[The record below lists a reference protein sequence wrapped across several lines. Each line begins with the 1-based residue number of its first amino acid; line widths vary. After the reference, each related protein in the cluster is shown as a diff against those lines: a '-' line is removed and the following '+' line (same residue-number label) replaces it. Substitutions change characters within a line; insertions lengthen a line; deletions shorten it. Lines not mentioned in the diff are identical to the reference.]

1 VNYPRCLIMTAAIAA
16 AASFA
21 GSPHRAAA
29 QATAPPGDAI
39 VTGVVTAA
47 GGNPVN
53 GATVAIVSLRL
64 GATTREDGHY
74 TFTVPASNLNGQPV
88 TITARS
94 IGYKAQTV
102 DVTLA
107 AGANTQNFTL
117 ETTPLQLGE
126 IVVTGEGTTAT
137 ARELATAR
145 GSVTDSAILKS
156 NEPNITTALAAKAP
170 GVQVTSTSGDPGS
183 STQIVIRGIN
193 TLGGGANHGDGK
205 PSDPLFIVDGV
216 PIDNSSIT
224 PSFLDP
230 QASAE
235 GGAASPNR
243 AVDINPDDIA
253 HIEILKGAAAGAI
266 YGARAGQGVII
277 ITTKHGNAGQT
288 HYSLNSSYSIDSPNR
303 YVPLQNLFGQG
314 SAGQPDPCA
323 EGQQGLD
330 CTASPFS
337 WGAPLAK
344 GTKVYDH
351 SNEMFT
357 TGNTINNTLTASGG
371 NERTT
376 FYMSGSYIT
385 QSGTVVGP
393 NDYLKRSSL
402 RLSADHRLFDKLRIG
417 GNITVAETNQGG
429 VQKGF
434 NFSSVTWTSYMTPPE
449 FNNRPYL
456 SPSAGLQRSYIDPF
470 PSNAS
475 ALESR
480 GFDNPFWTA
489 FTAVSTSN
497 DPRTLGDIHAQYDP
511 LSWLKVTYQLGFD
524 NSNDSRLQGQGQSNS
539 NSLSPA
545 GQVLTL
551 DFDHN
556 TVNQDVVATATYA
569 RGDKLTGS
577 LALGSNLESQ
587 NVYENGL
594 IGDGLLTPG
603 LYSLNNVSSVRSP
616 LTMETHQRVEGFFAQ
631 DRLDLLDQV
640 FLQGGLRYDG
650 ASTYSPGNL
659 WALFPSASAAWEFTK
674 ATGTVGPISYG
685 KLRAAYGEVG
695 TQPSPYLYEAEFQ
708 STREFTNGYGGLFV
722 SPQGIGGLT
731 LPQEAPAVNLRPER
745 TGEAEGGFDLG
756 LFGDLADLNFTLY
769 RRRSTDVI
777 LATPVAASTGFTQQ
791 FANGATIQNQ
801 GGELGINIRPI
812 TRKDLKWTVGLS
824 GSVNHNDVL
833 SLLGAPFVTYGGS
846 GGFGIAFATVGNSVD
861 AFRDLDYVRCGRG
874 ITLFTSGGAP
884 YSVDAHCSSAQRKG
898 RALFISNGGL
908 VTAAGDPG
916 DGPGFPLIDP
926 TARTIGNPDPKW
938 NASINNQLTIGKLAL
953 SALVDIRRGGLVYNG
968 TAAVLNFYGTGAQ
981 TARRGQQV
989 VFGQTYLPGFGSQ
1002 KGMVAGPGAGTKV
1015 TLDQNWFQNY
1025 DGGVSPAPIGAP
1037 FYEDGSFTKLREVSA
1052 TYEFVSPAI
1061 SRLGLNSV
1069 SLRVSGRN
1077 LFVWTRYAGSDPEV
1091 NDVGAE
1097 TGAHGVDYFG
1107 DPQTRSVIFT
1117 VILNK

>member
-1 VNYPRCLIMTAAIAA
+1 MTYTRCLTWTAGIVAVVGMTGI
-16 AASFA
+16 
-21 GSPHRAAA
+21 PHRADA
-29 QATAPPGDAI
+29 QATAPPGDA
-39 VTGVVTAA
+39 VVAGVVTST
-47 GGNPVN
+47 GGTPIN

-74 TFTVPASNLNGQPV
+74 SFTVPATDVSAGAV
-88 TITARS
+88 IITARS
-94 IGYKAQTV
+94 IGYKAQTINLV
-102 DVTLA
+102 LT
-107 AGANTQNFTL
+107 AGATTQNFTL
-117 ETTPLQLGE
+117 ESTPLQLGE

-183 STQIVIRGIN
+183 ATQIIIRGIN
-193 TLGGGANHGDGK
+193 TLGGGTDN
-205 PSDPLFIVDGV
+205 PSQPLFIVDGV
-216 PIDNSSIT
+216 PVDNSSIT

-243 AVDINPDDIA
+243 AIDINPDDIA

-266 YGARAGQGVII
+266 YGARAGQGVIL
-277 ITTKHGNAGQT
+277 ITTKHGSSGQT
-288 HYSLNSSYSIDSPNR
+288 RYSLNSSYSMDTPNKF
-303 YVPLQNLFGQG
+303 VSLQNRFGQG
-314 SAGQPDPCA
+314 SNDQSDPCA
-323 EGQQGLD
+323 QGQQGLD
-330 CTASPFS
+330 CTASAFS
-337 WGAPLAK
+337 WGPSLPAS
-344 GTKVYDH
+344 TKTYDH
-351 SNEMFT
+351 ASQLFSQ
-357 TGNTINNTLTASGG
+357 GNTLNNTLTASGG

-376 FYMSGSYIT
+376 FFMSGSYLS
-385 QSGTVVGP
+385 QSGAVVGP

-402 RLSADHRLFDKLRIG
+402 RLSADHQISNKLRIG
-417 GNITVAETNQGG
+417 GNVTVAETNQGG

-434 NFSSVTWTSYMTPPE
+434 NFSSVTWTSYLTPPN
-449 FNNRPYL
+449 FNNQPFL
-456 SPSAGLQRSYIDPF
+456 SPTSGLQRSYIFPF

-489 FTAVSTSN
+489 YTAVSTSN
-497 DPRTLGDIHAQYDP
+497 DPRTFGDIHAQYDP
-511 LSWLKVTYQLGFD
+511 LSWLKLTYQLGID
-524 NSNDSRLQGQGQSNS
+524 NSDDSRLQGQGQSNS

-551 DFDHN
+551 DFNHN
-556 TVNQDVVATATYA
+556 QVNQDVVATATFA
-569 RGDKLTGS
+569 KSENFSGS
-577 LALGSNLESQ
+577 FALGSNLNSQ

-603 LYSLNNVSSVRSP
+603 LYSLNNVASVRSP
-616 LTMETHQRVEGFFAQ
+616 LTLETHQRVEGFFGQ
-631 DRLDLLDQV
+631 GRVDLLDQI
-640 FLQGGLRYDG
+640 FLQAGLRYDG
-650 ASTYSPGNL
+650 ASTYSPGDL
-659 WALFPSASAAWEFTK
+659 WAVFPSVSGAWEFTK
-674 ATGTVGPISYG
+674 VTGTVGPISYG
-685 KLRAAYGEVG
+685 KLRAAYGQVG
-695 TQPSPYLYEAEFQ
+695 TEPSPYLYEPEYTPTHQ
-708 STREFTNGYGGLFV
+708 FTNGYGGLFV

-731 LPQEAPAVNLRPER
+731 LPATAPAVNLRPER

-769 RRRSTDVI
+769 RRRSSDVI

-812 TRKDLKWTVGLS
+812 TRKDLSWTVGLS

-833 SLLGAPFVTYGGS
+833 SLLGAPYVTYGGD
-846 GGFGIAFATVGNSVD
+846 GGFGIVFATVGNSVD
-861 AFRDLDYVRCGRG
+861 AFRDFDYVRCGRG
-874 ITLFTSGGAP
+874 VTLFTSAGSP
-884 YSVDAHCSSAQRKG
+884 YSVDAHCSSAQNKG
-898 RALFISNGGL
+898 RALFISNGTL

-916 DGPGFPLIDP
+916 NGPGFPLIDP

-938 NASINNQLTIGKLAL
+938 NASVTNQLKVGKATL

-981 TARRGQQV
+981 TARRGQTV
-989 VFGQTYLPGFGSQ
+989 VFGTNYLPGVGSQ
-1002 KGMVAGPGAGTKV
+1002 KGMVAGPGAGTPV
-1015 TLDQNWFQNY
+1015 TLNQNWFQSY

-1037 FYEDGSFTKLREVSA
+1037 FYEDGSFTKLREVSV
-1052 TYEFVSPAI
+1052 TYEFLSQTI

-1077 LFVWTRYAGSDPEV
+1077 LFVWSRYTGSDPEV

-1097 TGAHGVDYFG
+1097 TGAHGIDYFG
-1107 DPQTRSVIFT
+1107 DPQTRSIVFT